1 MRRLVEISLFA
12 AAILSP
18 LYAQDAAPQAPL
30 PQPLRGAI
38 DRLIQGG
45 AAQPGITVFKGR
57 YPAEICS
64 VPLLEMH
71 VENPKAFAMRTIPP
85 PATGD
90 QMPVAHAPAPPCKPT
105 ASSVPTGPRP

>member
-12 AAILSP
+12 AAVLSSI
-18 LYAQDAAPQAPL
+18 YAQEAAPQTPL
-30 PQPLRGAI
+30 PQPIRNAI

-45 AAQPGITVFKGR
+45 AAQPRITVFEGG

-71 VENPKAFAMRTIPP
+71 VQNPQAFALRTIPP

-90 QMPVAHAPAPPCKPT
+90 QMPVAQAPAPPCKPT
-105 ASSVPTGPRP
+105 ASSAPTGPRP